1 MLTSCPRRQWRPDAE
16 ISRLWVEPTSR
27 IHLVPRARPS
37 ARPSL
42 LPTTPKT
49 GWSCFCASPVH
60 EVSTRGARGALSCS
74 ELPRELGRPAGCA
87 RAPSFIHPTDPA
99 PWSVC
104 FGASAA
110 ACSLLL
116 VSQDAPV
123 ARRHRAAGDRSCVRR
138 ADGRRRPGLVRG
150 GVVREVDVAAVHPLL
165 LLLAHRTALLVECV
179 GRLPA
184 RLHLPLGPSPAA
196 AALLER
202 HGGSQVMCLAG
213 EYIIIIIITHGREA
227 ARRAALF
234 CL

>member
-16 ISRLWVEPTSR
+16 ISRLWAEPASR

-116 VSQDAPV
+116 VSQDAP
-123 ARRHRAAGDRSCVRR
+123 AAHFHKAAGDRSYARW
-138 ADGRRRPGLVRG
+138 AYGRCRPGLVRRG
-150 GVVREVDVAAVHPLL
+150 GAREVDVPAVHPLL
-165 LLLAHRTALLVECV
+165 AHETALFLPSGSAACPLGCICRWDRHPLLL
-179 GRLPA
+179 
-184 RLHLPLGPSPAA
+184 
-196 AALLER
+196 
-202 HGGSQVMCLAG
+202 
-213 EYIIIIIITHGREA
+213 
-227 ARRAALF
+227 LF
-234 CL
+234 